1 MTSSPLHETLAV
13 SIPDLRRHC
22 RDPWVVI
29 GSAAVAL
36 AGVDVSVA
44 DVDVLTSKRDAEGL
58 IALWRARLDDTH
70 EPMADSDRFRSHFAR
85 FRFPGLPLEVMGG
98 LELNGS
104 NGWQPVHVDDVVRV
118 ICAGVD
124 VPIPAL
130 SEQIRIL
137 ESFARPKDLQRAAR
151 LRVLAAPR
159 PADR

>member
-1 MTSSPLHETLAV
+1 MTSSPLHKTLAAGM
-13 SIPDLRRHC
+13 PDLHHHC
-22 RDPWVVI
+22 RDPWTVI

-36 AGVDVSVA
+36 AGCDVTVA
-44 DVDVLTSKRDAEGL
+44 DVDVLTSKRDAACL
-58 IALWRARLDDTH
+58 IALWHTRLDDTH

-104 NGWQPVHVDDVVRV
+104 NGWQPVHVDNVVHV
-118 ICAGVD
+118 TCAGVD
-124 VPIPAL
+124 VPIPAP

-137 ESFARPKDLQRAAR
+137 ESFARPKDMQRAAW
-151 LRVLAAPR
+151 LRGLAAPR